1 MWEAFFAGK
10 VKQPQQFLLG
20 LNVVAYERKKLEKN
34 ATQELNK
41 DSFNHN
47 KCVNKGMLGY
57 IRKNSKQKRH
67 PTISWTPFYNYKSLI
82 ESLCNSNYNAIEIL

>member
-20 LNVVAYERKKLEKN
+20 LNVVAYERKKFGKDV
-34 ATQELNK
+34 TQELNNRK
-41 DSFNHN
+41 STPKKEEFN
-47 KCVNKGMLGY
+47 MSGY

-67 PTISWTPFYNYKSLI
+67 PTIS
-82 ESLCNSNYNAIEIL
+82 